1 MSFKPTRTVS
11 NNSENFEERKYPTPK
26 AGVRPGRISLIVDLG
41 IQEQEDYEDPKT
53 KKVTKRKPVHK
64 VAYFADLTSDVVDYG
79 GSIGEQPYRL
89 ALFPTYKGKVNGS
102 NFGAVPPKIKGG
114 LWTFHSNSLHAK
126 LARATG
132 TEEIISE
139 GDDNLDISLLLGK
152 AARFQVEVK
161 ERETD
166 YLDDEGNK
174 KIFTDV
180 KFKGVMSTEVPS
192 DPTNPDSPMT
202 NVKVNDLHI
211 NPMIISWD
219 GVTED
224 QIKYLRKDIR
234 STIKQATNYEGS
246 RMQMLIEKHEG
257 GGEETKQDMSS
268 TVDVSTNDDA
278 FDKDVEF

>member
-1 MSFKPTRTVS
+1 MSFKPARAANS
-11 NNSENFEERKYPTPK
+11 NSDNYEEHKFPTPK

-41 IQEQEDYEDPKT
+41 IQKQEDYEDPKT
-53 KKVTKRKPVHK
+53 KERTPRKPAHK

-79 GSIGEQPYRL
+79 GGIGEQPYRL
-89 ALFPTYKGKVNGS
+89 ALFPTYKNIVNGS
-102 NFGAVPPKIKGG
+102 NFSAVPPKSKGG

-139 GDDNLDISLLLGK
+139 GDDNQDISLLLGK

-166 YLDDEGNK
+166 YLDDDGNK
-174 KIFTDV
+174 KVFTDV

-192 DPTNPDSPMT
+192 DPTDPDSEMT
-202 NVKVNDLHI
+202 NIKVNDLHME
-211 NPMIISWD
+211 PMLITWD
-219 GVTED
+219 GVTEE

-234 STIKQATNYEGS
+234 HTIKQAVNYEGS
-246 RMQMLIEKHEG
+246 RMQMLLEKHEG
-257 GGEETKQDMSS
+257 GSENKEETSS
-268 TVDVSTNDDA
+268 VEDAPTDEDA
-278 FDKDVEF
+278 FDKNVEF